1 MSRGGLFAAGGRF
14 VGGTDEL
21 MQKFNDSLPFDR
33 RLWHADITGSKA
45 YANALARS
53 GIITTGAAAQRE
65 PQRRMWRI
73 HFHGQ
78 MKLRRS
84 SPA

>member
-14 VGGTDEL
+14 LGGTDEL

-53 GIITTGAAAQRE
+53 GIITTGAATKR
-65 PQRRMWRI
+65 
-73 HFHGQ
+73 
-78 MKLRRS
+78 
-84 SPA
+84 